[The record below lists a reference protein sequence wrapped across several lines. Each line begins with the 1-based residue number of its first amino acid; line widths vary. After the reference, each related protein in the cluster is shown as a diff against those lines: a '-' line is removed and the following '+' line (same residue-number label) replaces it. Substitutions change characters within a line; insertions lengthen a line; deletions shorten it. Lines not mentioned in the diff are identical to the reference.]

1 MARASGV
8 FIVAVAALAGCVE
21 WAAPRPGLTE
31 QDQAVLSSMVLMG
44 MPVDSR
50 NEFLDDVAVAEF
62 GQQLFFDRGLSKVV
76 LPDAPDAG
84 VRDAGDAG
92 LSDAG
97 VTDAGNVLADAGYVL
112 TDAGYPLATQGVACV
127 QCHVPAAGFSDD
139 RTTRNVSFGLGWT
152 ARNSPTLLN
161 VAFYEWW
168 GWDGRADTLWGQAV
182 HAYEAPATM
191 GGDRLR
197 LARALAARYSD
208 RYRAIFNESLPVD
221 LNGSRFEPPLAPD
234 ADAEL
239 RRIYD
244 RSLKAWATYM
254 SRLNSFNSPFDRFA
268 LGDDHALSEGARR
281 GLTLFFGKAGCV
293 QCHRGPMFTDNQ
305 FHSVG
310 LGQTGP
316 NVPAMEKGRFTGL
329 VKLKEL
335 AFRRAVEV
343 PAPTSTDVG
352 RFRTKSLRNVS
363 LTGPYMH
370 AGQLETLK
378 DVVWFYNRGGDR
390 DGLGTPSVF
399 MEPLGLTESEQSDL
413 VLFLE
418 SLTGPPPD
426 ARWSCDN
433 SRETV
438 PGMKRDFGAPCAVIP

>member
-8 FIVAVAALAGCVE
+8 FIVAVAALAGCTE
-21 WAAPRPGLTE
+21 WVAPRPGLTE
-31 QDQAVLSSMVLMG
+31 QDQALLSSMVLRG
-44 MPVDSR
+44 MPVDPR
-50 NEFLDDVAVAEF
+50 NEYLDDAAVAEF
-62 GQQLFFDRGLSKVV
+62 GQQLFFDRGLSRVV
-76 LPDAPDAG
+76 LPDAGPMDG
-84 VRDAGDAG
+84 G
-92 LSDAG
+92 L
-97 VTDAGNVLADAGYVL
+97 TDGGIDPLDAGYVL
-112 TDAGYPLATQGVACV
+112 TDTGYPLATQGVACV
-127 QCHVPAAGFSDD
+127 HCHVPAAGFSDD
-139 RTTRNVSFGLGWT
+139 RTARNVSLGLRWT
-152 ARNSPTLLN
+152 ARNSPTVLN

-168 GWDGRADTLWGQAV
+168 GWDGRADTLWGQSV
-182 HAYEAPATM
+182 HAYDSPATM
-191 GGDRLR
+191 GGDPLR

-208 RYRAIFNESLPVD
+208 RYRALFGELLPD
-221 LNGSRFEPPLAPD
+221 LDDARFEPPRAPD
-234 ADAEL
+234 AEAEL

-244 RSLKAWATYM
+244 RSMKAWAAYM
-254 SRLNSFNSPFDRFA
+254 SRLNSFDSPFDRFA
-268 LGDDHALSEGARR
+268 QGDDHALGEGARR

-310 LGQTGP
+310 LGQTGL
-316 NVPAMEKGRFTGL
+316 NVPSVDKGRSSGL
-329 VKLKEL
+329 DLLKKLPT
-335 AFRRAVEV
+335 AFRRVADV
-343 PAPTSTDVG
+343 PAPTESDVG

-418 SLTGPPPD
+418 SLTGQPPD

-438 PGMKRDFGAPCAVIP
+438 EGMERRFGAPCAVIP

>member
-8 FIVAVAALAGCVE
+8 FIVGVAALAGCVE
-21 WAAPRPGLTE
+21 WVAPRPGLTE
-31 QDQAVLSSMVLMG
+31 QDQALLSSMVLKG
-44 MPVDSR
+44 KPTDPR
-50 NEFLDDVAVAEF
+50 NEFLDDDAVAEF
-62 GQQLFFDRGLSKVV
+62 GQQLFFDRGLS
-76 LPDAPDAG
+76 DAG
-84 VRDAGDAG
+84 A
-92 LSDAG
+92 
-97 VTDAGNVLADAGYVL
+97 ADGGFA
-112 TDAGYPLATQGVACV
+112 LATLGVACV
-127 QCHVPAAGFSDD
+127 HCHVPSVGFSDD
-139 RTTRNVSFGLGWT
+139 RNPRNVSLGLRWT
-152 ARNSPTLLN
+152 ARNSPTVLN

-182 HAYEAPATM
+182 HAYEAAATM

-197 LARALAARYSD
+197 LARAVAARYPD
-208 RYRAIFNESLPVD
+208 RYQAVFK
-221 LNGSRFEPPLAPD
+221 EPLPD
-234 ADAEL
+234 AGFAAPLTPEDAAQID
-239 RRIYD
+239 RIYL
-244 RSLKAWATYM
+244 RSVKAWAAYM
-254 SRLNSFNSPFDRFA
+254 SRLTSFDSPFDRLA
-268 LGDDHALSEGARR
+268 QGDDHALGEGARR

-310 LGQTGP
+310 LGQTGSNVP
-316 NVPAMEKGRFTGL
+316 NVDKGRASGL
-329 VKLKEL
+329 GLLKML
-335 AFRRAVEV
+335 PTAYRRAADV
-343 PAPTSTDVG
+343 PAPTESDVG

-390 DGLGTPSVF
+390 DGAGTPSVF

-418 SLTGPPPD
+418 SLTGQPPD

-433 SRETV
+433 SRETIAD
-438 PGMKRDFGAPCAVIP
+438 MERKFGAPCAVIP

>member
-1 MARASGV
+1 MARAGGV
-8 FIVAVAALAGCVE
+8 FIVAVATLVGCAE
-21 WAAPRPGLTE
+21 WVAPRPGLTE
-31 QDQAVLSSMVLMG
+31 QDEALLSSMVLKG
-44 MPVDSR
+44 KPVDP
-50 NEFLDDVAVAEF
+50 NNATLDDDAVAEF
-62 GQQLFFDRGLSKVV
+62 GQQLFFDRGLSNV
-76 LPDAPDAG
+76 
-84 VRDAGDAG
+84 
-92 LSDAG
+92 
-97 VTDAGNVLADAGYVL
+97 VTDGGFV
-112 TDAGYPLATQGVACV
+112 LATQGVACV

-139 RTTRNVSFGLGWT
+139 RTARNVSFGLGWT

-182 HAYEAPATM
+182 HAYEAAGTM

-197 LARALAARYSD
+197 LTRALAARYPD
-208 RYRAIFNESLPVD
+208 RYQAVFHEALPDVP
-221 LNGSRFEPPLAPD
+221 FAPTSEE
-234 ADAEL
+234 A
-239 RRIYD
+239 RRIYE

-254 SRLNSFNSPFDRFA
+254 SRLTSQDSPFDRFA
-268 LGDDHALSEGARR
+268 QGDDHALSEGARR

-293 QCHRGPMFTDNQ
+293 QCHRGPMFSDNQ
-305 FHSVG
+305 FHD
-310 LGQTGP
+310 LGIGQAGP
-316 NVPAMEKGRFTGL
+316 NVANVDKGRFTGL
-329 VKLKEL
+329 EKLKAL
-335 AFRRAVEV
+335 QFRRAAEV
-343 PAPTSTDVG
+343 PAPTATDVG

-390 DGLGTPSVF
+390 DGVGTPSVF
-399 MEPLGLTESEQSDL
+399 LEPLGLTESEQSDL

-418 SLTGPPPD
+418 SLTGKPPD

-438 PGMKRDFGAPCAVIP
+438 PGMKREFGAPCAVIP

>member
-21 WAAPRPGLTE
+21 WVAPRPGLTE
-31 QDQAVLSSMVLMG
+31 QDQALLSSMVLRG
-44 MPVDSR
+44 KPVDAR
-50 NEFLDDVAVAEF
+50 NEYLDDDAVAEF
-62 GQQLFFDRGLSKVV
+62 GQQLFFDRGLSNV
-76 LPDAPDAG
+76 DAG
-84 VRDAGDAG
+84 TPNAGF
-92 LSDAG
+92 
-97 VTDAGNVLADAGYVL
+97 T
-112 TDAGYPLATQGVACV
+112 LATQGVACV
-127 QCHVPAAGFSDD
+127 QCHVPAVGFSDD
-139 RTTRNVSFGLGWT
+139 RTVRNVSFGLGWT

-168 GWDGRADTLWGQAV
+168 GWDGRADALWGQAV
-182 HAYEAPATM
+182 HAYEAAGTM

-197 LARALAARYSD
+197 LARALVARYGA
-208 RYRAIFNESLPVD
+208 RYQAVFKEPLPA
-221 LNGSRFEPPLAPD
+221 GFGAPLAP
-234 ADAEL
+234 ADAAL
-239 RRIYD
+239 LDRIYL
-244 RSLKAWATYM
+244 RSLKAWAAYM
-254 SRLNSFNSPFDRFA
+254 SRLNSFDSPFDRFA
-268 LGDDHALSEGARR
+268 QGDDHALSEGARR

-316 NVPAMEKGRFTGL
+316 NVPAMEQGRFTGL

-335 AFRRAVEV
+335 QFRRASEV
-343 PAPTSTDVG
+343 PAPTTIDVG

-363 LTGPYMH
+363 LTGPYLH

-390 DGLGTPSVF
+390 DGAGTPSVF
-399 MEPLGLTESEQSDL
+399 MEPLGLTEPEQSDL

-418 SLTGPPPD
+418 SLTGQPPD
-426 ARWSCDN
+426 ARWTCDN
-433 SRETV
+433 SYDTDG
-438 PGMKRDFGAPCAVIP
+438 GMTRDFGARCAVIP